1 MGNGGKANQ
10 GSTGSYVSRSL
21 ALGCVTHT
29 SALRA
34 EARAGEGDNSAL
46 NSLEGC
52 YHLYTPEQPTFPG
65 IIVASGTEDFF
76 SSSLYFAGP
85 GDDGHAFKSG
95 NIFRSENSGLT
106 HFVHDKVGAE
116 VSAYKMFT
124 HDVFPFVDG
133 FELVWRN
140 VRCRPLLHPPS
151 FTAAH
156 TTRPTGSSPS
166 DLQP

>member
-1 MGNGGKANQ
+1 M
-10 GSTGSYVSRSL
+10 
-21 ALGCVTHT
+21 
-29 SALRA
+29 
-34 EARAGEGDNSAL
+34 
-46 NSLEGC
+46 
-52 YHLYTPEQPTFPG
+52 
-65 IIVASGTEDFF
+65 ASGTEDFF

-85 GDDGHAFKSG
+85 GDDGHAFRSG

-140 VRCRPLLHPPS
+140 VRSPLPNCITCPPALPPALTPRPI
-151 FTAAH
+151 A
-156 TTRPTGSSPS
+156 RG
-166 DLQP
+166 QPVRQPRERFCSLS